1 MNTSSE
7 LAPVMTTQSTK
18 NFERERILTL
28 FSGKKISKTYLR
40 VLTTFIALNHK

>member
-18 NFERERILTL
+18 NFEREQILTL
-28 FSGKKISKTYLR
+28 FSGKKNQQDLFMSTHYIHCS
-40 VLTTFIALNHK
+40 